1 MDKRIIFM
9 GLLVAL
15 SLAIFVSPWASSW
28 PDGLERVAE
37 DKGFIE
43 LAEVQ
48 PAIKRPI
55 PDYTWPGIGNERL
68 ATSIAGLVGTLML
81 YGLGMGLGYL
91 LKKKDETQ
99 LF

>member
-1 MDKRIIFM
+1 MDKRIIIP
-9 GLLVAL
+9 GLLLAL
-15 SLAIFVSPWASSW
+15 SLAIFVSPFASPW

-43 LAEVQ
+43 LAEVK
-48 PAIKRPI
+48 PIILSPI
-55 PDYTWPGIGNERL
+55 PDYTWPGIKNERL

-81 YGLGMGLGYL
+81 FGLSLGLGYL

-99 LF
+99 L

>member
-1 MDKRIIFM
+1 MDKRIIGI

-15 SLAIFVSPWASSW
+15 SLAVFVAPFASPW

-43 LAEVQ
+43 LAETQ
-48 PAIKRPI
+48 PVISSPV
-55 PDYTWPGIGNERL
+55 PDYAWPGIRNERL

-81 YGLGMGLGYL
+81 CGLGFGLGYL
-91 LKKKDETQ
+91 LKKKDAS
-99 LF
+99 